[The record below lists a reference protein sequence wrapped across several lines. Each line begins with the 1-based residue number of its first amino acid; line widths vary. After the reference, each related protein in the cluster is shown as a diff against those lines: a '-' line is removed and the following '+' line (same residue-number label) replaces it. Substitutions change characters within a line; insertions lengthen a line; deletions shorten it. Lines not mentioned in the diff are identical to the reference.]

1 MPAALSSPIPAAA
14 PHRGD
19 GRPLGLRACPG
30 LLARLATVP
39 DPRDRRGRRHTL
51 AGVLAVAAAAVLA
64 GARPVAATAE
74 WAADA
79 PPHVLAALGARGDP
93 LSGAW
98 QAPSAAA
105 VRRVPARIDAGLL
118 DHTLGAWLAGRLR
131 PAGRHR
137 RRAVAA
143 GGKTLRGSADHD
155 GHAVKLLAAMDH
167 TDGAA
172 VAQREADAAANETT
186 LSQPLLDRLDLTGVV
201 VTADATGHQR
211 AHATFLVGR
220 RAHYLL
226 VVKAN
231 QPTLHAQLAGLPWRA
246 MPVTDTTRDHA
257 HGRIGLRTRNVA
269 AVAGL
274 GFPHAAQATQATR
287 RAREPASRAWRT
299 ETVYAVTSLA
309 LGSASPAQ
317 LADCLR
323 GHRRTEDQL
332 HRARDVTFADHA
344 ARARTGN
351 LPHTMA
357 SLRNLAV
364 SVLRLAGHA
373 NIAAGLRHSG
383 RDPTRPLALLSI
395 PIPHP

>member
-1 MPAALSSPIPAAA
+1 MIQGSNSTRTAPMLVHRSWAAASNSRGVTALSKC
-14 PHRGD
+14 RGGWSGRD
-19 GRPLGLRACPG
+19 GWVEMRQARDSEIMRLSQPMTSTEDRACRG

-172 VAQREADAAANETT
+172 VAQRRVDHTTNEPT
-186 LSQPLLDRLDLTGVV
+186 LSQPLL
-201 VTADATGHQR
+201 
-211 AHATFLVGR
+211 
-220 RAHYLL
+220 
-226 VVKAN
+226 
-231 QPTLHAQLAGLPWRA
+231 
-246 MPVTDTTRDHA
+246 
-257 HGRIGLRTRNVA
+257 
-269 AVAGL
+269 
-274 GFPHAAQATQATR
+274 
-287 RAREPASRAWRT
+287 
-299 ETVYAVTSLA
+299 
-309 LGSASPAQ
+309 
-317 LADCLR
+317 
-323 GHRRTEDQL
+323 
-332 HRARDVTFADHA
+332 
-344 ARARTGN
+344 
-351 LPHTMA
+351 
-357 SLRNLAV
+357 
-364 SVLRLAGHA
+364 
-373 NIAAGLRHSG
+373 
-383 RDPTRPLALLSI
+383 
-395 PIPHP
+395 